1 MIISG
6 EAEEIIVGQPGEPL
20 LELAELALSAARR
33 RGREVTMMV
42 GDAAVIVT
50 GRETA
55 GEIVA
60 ALAGRPARP
69 AAPEDPAA
77 RAALALQQVRLCNH
91 LAGMKAALDAG
102 ERSTVLWV
110 AKLTRLAE
118 DERVILPC
126 DPICQALEARG
137 YRPAPERPLAG
148 VTGEPSAIARALIGH
163 ALGRMQRGRRPHP
176 ALGMLAERYDLARAR
191 DALH

>member
-69 AAPEDPAA
+69 AAPEDPA
-77 RAALALQQVRLCNH
+77 LALLQVRLCNH

-102 ERSTVLWV
+102 ERATVMWV

-126 DPICQALEARG
+126 APICQALEARG

-163 ALGRMQRGRRPHP
+163 ALGRLQRGRRPHP

-191 DALH
+191 NALH